1 MISAYRKPTYTNVN
15 KTDGGEREQ
24 VGESGNGKGKMR
36 NGNNVKNWKQTL
48 LRGCN
53 LKSLRLLKIEKKTVH
68 AFSHIRGLKDVVIN
82 R

>member
-1 MISAYRKPTYTNVN
+1 MSIKRIV
-15 KTDGGEREQ
+15 
-24 VGESGNGKGKMR
+24 GNGSKQGNRVTGKWKKK
-36 NGNNVKNWKQTL
+36 NGNNVKNWKQTF

-53 LKSLRLLKIEKKTVH
+53 LKSLRVLNIEKKTVY

>member
-1 MISAYRKPTYTNVN
+1 MQMSIKRI
-15 KTDGGEREQ
+15 
-24 VGESGNGKGKMR
+24 VGSGSKQGNRVTGKGKMR
-36 NGNNVKNWKQTL
+36 NGYNLKNWKQTL

-53 LKSLRLLKIEKKTVH
+53 LKSLRVLKIERKTVH